1 MNMVKAMGVGLVLL
15 AAQLSAY
22 GAEVALLRNGF
33 SIRFERKE
41 QTGNVVRLF
50 TRGGFVDVP
59 SSDIVSFEHDDTP
72 ELPATPAAQPIPP
85 APAAAGMVTPAPA
98 QPASAAKPALSR
110 AEL

>member
-41 QTGNVVRLF
+41 QNGDVTRLF
-50 TRGGFVDVP
+50 TRGGFVDVQ
-59 SSDIVSFEHDDTP
+59 SADIASFEHDDTP
-72 ELPATPAAQPIPP
+72 DLPP
-85 APAAAGMVTPAPA
+85 APAAEPTSPAPA
-98 QPASAAKPALSR
+98 VAGNASRTPTPTV
-110 AEL
+110 